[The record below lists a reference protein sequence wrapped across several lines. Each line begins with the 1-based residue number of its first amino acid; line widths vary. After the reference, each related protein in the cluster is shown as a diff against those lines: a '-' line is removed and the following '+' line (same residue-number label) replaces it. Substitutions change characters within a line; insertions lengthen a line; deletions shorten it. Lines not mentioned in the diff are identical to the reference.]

1 MIPLKREFVIFT
13 DGAARGNPGPSAS
26 GYMIFE
32 NGKKVAEEFVF
43 NGSKTNNYA
52 EYNAIIMALERC
64 KEMLKDAEECSAKL
78 FSDSELVVKQLNGEY
93 KLKSQDLRPLNRKVV
108 GLAAKLGKV
117 EFENVRRENKHIS
130 EVDRNLNL
138 LLDSR

>member
-1 MIPLKREFVIFT
+1 MKREFVIFT

-64 KEMLKDAEECSAKL
+64 KEMLKDAEEC
-78 FSDSELVVKQLNGEY
+78 
-93 KLKSQDLRPLNRKVV
+93 
-108 GLAAKLGKV
+108 
-117 EFENVRRENKHIS
+117 
-130 EVDRNLNL
+130 
-138 LLDSR
+138 

>member
-1 MIPLKREFVIFT
+1 MLLKREFVIFT

-32 NGKKVAEEFVF
+32 KGRKVAEEFVF

-52 EYNAIIMALERC
+52 EYNAIIMALQKC
-64 KEMLKDAEECSAKL
+64 GDMLKEADECSVKL

-93 KLKSQDLRPLNRKVV
+93 RLKSPGLKPLNRRVV
-108 GLAAKLGKV
+108 ELSARLGNV
-117 EFENVRRENKHIS
+117 EFKNVRRENKHIS
-130 EVDRNLNL
+130 EVDRNLNI

>member
-1 MIPLKREFVIFT
+1 MKREFVIFT

-43 NGSKTNNYA
+43 NESKTNNYA
-52 EYNAIIMALERC
+52 EYKAIIMALERC
-64 KEMLKDAEECSAKL
+64 KTMLKKVDECSAKL

-93 KLKSQDLRPLNRKVV
+93 KLKSPDLSPLNRKVV
-108 GLAAKLGKV
+108 ELAAGLGRV
-117 EFENVRRENKHIS
+117 EFENVRRENRHIS
-130 EVDRNLNL
+130 EVDKNLNI

>member
-1 MIPLKREFVIFT
+1 MKREFVIFT

-43 NGSKTNNYA
+43 NESKTNNYA
-52 EYNAIIMALERC
+52 EYKAIIMALERC
-64 KEMLKDAEECSAKL
+64 KTMLKKVDECAAKL

-93 KLKSQDLRPLNRKVV
+93 KLKSPDLRPLNRKVV
-108 GLAAKLGKV
+108 ELAAGLGKV
-117 EFENVRRENKHIS
+117 EFENVRRENRHIS
-130 EVDRNLNL
+130 EVDKNLNI

>member
-1 MIPLKREFVIFT
+1 MKREFVIFT

-32 NGKKVAEEFVF
+32 NGNKIAEEFVF

-52 EYNAIIMALERC
+52 EYKAIIMALERC
-64 KEMLKDAEECSAKL
+64 KTMLKKADECSARL

-93 KLKSQDLRPLNRKVV
+93 KLKSPDLSPLNRKVV
-108 GLAAKLGKV
+108 ELAAGLGRV
-117 EFENVRRENKHIS
+117 EFENVRRENRHIS
-130 EVDRNLNL
+130 EVDKNLNI